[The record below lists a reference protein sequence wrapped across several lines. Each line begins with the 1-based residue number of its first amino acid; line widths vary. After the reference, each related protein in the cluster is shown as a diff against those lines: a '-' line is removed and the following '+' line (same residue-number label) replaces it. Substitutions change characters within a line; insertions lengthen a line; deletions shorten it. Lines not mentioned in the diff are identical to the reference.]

1 MALDARVD
9 RRLPKVAADPDRIGE
24 VLANLLDNALRHT
37 PPGGRVEVAAT
48 AAGGEVRLS
57 VADTGEGIPAE
68 LLGRVFERFYR
79 VDRARSRA
87 DGGSGIGLTIARAIV
102 EAHGGRIR
110 AESDGTGRGSRFVV
124 SIPAMTGQRGQS
136 RGREPVLRPPRRQDP

>member
-1 MALDARVD
+1 MYWDGSWSWWAWLVMSFSMVAFWGLVIWAVVALFRRFD
-9 RRLPKVAADPDRIGE
+9 RDRPEGSDP
-24 VLANLLDNALRHT
+24 
-37 PPGGRVEVAAT
+37 
-48 AAGGEVRLS
+48 
-57 VADTGEGIPAE
+57 EGIPAE

-110 AESDGTGRGSRFVV
+110 AESDGPGRGSRFVIK
-124 SIPAMTGQRGQS
+124 IPAVMGQRGQG
-136 RGREPVLRPPRRQDP
+136 RRREPVLRPPGRQDP